1 MTLSFPQC
9 TALAIVHISHMLH
22 FHFHWD
28 QHIFKF
34 SVGASSLIYG
44 SFRNRLFSF
53 QVFWIFIFQMYSTW
67 PKNTVCI
74 MLVIQICFMTQNM
87 VLSWHVYYGQLT
99 MCILVWG
106 GMSYSWASRLSAEGT
121 CQYLDVT
128 AAFFPCVLSH
138 GKGFIY
144 VGSSVLSLTSL
155 EFRSI
160 ECRRVAWYIHN
171 L

>member
-1 MTLSFPQC
+1 MFT
-9 TALAIVHISHMLH
+9 
-22 FHFHWD
+22 
-28 QHIFKF
+28 
-34 SVGASSLIYG
+34 SLICCIFVFIELSIFLNFLLGLPLWFIDHLEICCLVSKCSEFLCYLSNVLHLAKEYSLYNFSHSNLFYDPEYG
-44 SFRNRLFSF
+44 
-53 QVFWIFIFQMYSTW
+53 
-67 PKNTVCI
+67 
-74 MLVIQICFMTQNM
+74 
-87 VLSWHVYYGQLT
+87 LSWHVYYGQLT

-144 VGSSVLSLTSL
+144 VGSSVLYLTSL